1 MWPDNRVRINRFRL
15 LIMDKQDEVGS
26 ECDFM
31 SWDLSHI
38 FSSSS
43 KPFIRGYYHLR
54 LMNLQVN
61 IQSTIY

>member
-38 FSSSS
+38 FSSSP
-43 KPFIRGYYHLR
+43 KPFIRDYYHLF
-54 LMNLQVN
+54 V
-61 IQSTIY
+61 